1 MVRQKAVHK
10 PNIAF
15 SEMLRTKDNKGI
27 KVFMT
32 TSFEL
37 WRLDSSQL

>member
-1 MVRQKAVHK
+1 VHK

-15 SEMLRTKDNKGI
+15 SEMLPTEDNKGI

-32 TSFEL
+32 IRFEL
-37 WRLDSSQL
+37 SRLDSSQLE